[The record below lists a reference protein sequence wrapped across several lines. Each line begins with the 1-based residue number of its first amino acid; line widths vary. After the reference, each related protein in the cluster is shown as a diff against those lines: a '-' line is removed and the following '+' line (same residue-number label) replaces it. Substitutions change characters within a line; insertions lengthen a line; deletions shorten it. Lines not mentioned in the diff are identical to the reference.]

1 MNVREEAHKM
11 KLAAPYMAAAS
22 MDKRN
27 GALQKIAEALEAN
40 KERIFE
46 ENGLDVKAALG
57 NGVAQSVV
65 KRLKF
70 DEGKLR
76 DAIAGIRQMVDLP
89 DPVGKVTLK
98 RELDEGLVLE
108 RVTVPIGVI
117 GVIFEARPDALI
129 QISALCI
136 KSGNCAIL
144 KGGKETARTNKI
156 LFGLVHEAAVAAGLP
171 ESCLLQVELHN
182 EIDELL
188 ECQGDVDLLIPRGSN
203 QFVQYIMD
211 NTNIPVM
218 GHAAGICHIYLDE
231 KADLA
236 KAIPVIVDAKTQYP
250 AVCNATETLL
260 VNRKIAEAA
269 LPAVLQALVQAGVKL
284 RGSRE
289 VADLVKELREAGK
302 LGEAKENAHDES
314 GKQGALATG
323 EKAGQES
330 WMAESSVFDVEV
342 MGDEDFATEYVDLI
356 ISLKLVEDVAE
367 AADHINKFGSHHTD
381 CILTEDD
388 ETANY
393 FMQIVDS
400 AGVYRNCSTRFAD
413 GFRYGFGAEV
423 GVSTGKLHA
432 RGPVGLEGLV
442 TYKYRLTGQGH
453 LVGDYVSGKKSF
465 HHRDI

>member
-1 MNVREEAHKM
+1 MIVREEARKM
-11 KLAAPYMAAAS
+11 KLAAPHMAAAS
-22 MDKRN
+22 EETRN
-27 GALQKIAEALEAN
+27 AALE
-40 KERIFE
+40 RIIKTLE
-46 ENGLDVKAALG
+46 ENRDAIFRENAADVQAAEEA
-57 NGVAQSVV
+57 GVAKAVI

-70 DEGKLR
+70 DENKLR
-76 DAIAGIRQMVDLP
+76 DAIAGIRQMIGLS
-89 DPVGKVTLK
+89 DPVGKVTLR
-98 RELDEGLVLE
+98 RELDEGLVLQ
-108 RVTVPIGVI
+108 RVSVPIGVI

-156 LFGLVHEAAVAAGLP
+156 LFGLVHGAAVEAGLP

-188 ECQGDVDLLIPRGSN
+188 KCQGDVDLLIPRGSN
-203 QFVQYIMD
+203 KFVQYIMD

-236 KAIPVIVDAKTQYP
+236 KSVPVIVDAKTQYP
-250 AVCNATETLL
+250 AVCNAVETLL
-260 VNRKIAEAA
+260 VNRKIAADA
-269 LPAVLQALVQAGVKL
+269 LPTVLEALVKANVKL
-284 RGSRE
+284 RGSAE
-289 VADLVKELREAGK
+289 VAELVQVLQAAGK
-302 LGEAKENAHDES
+302 LGGQVDA
-314 GKQGALATG
+314 
-323 EKAGQES
+323 AGQDVKRE
-330 WMAESSVFDVEV
+330 ADAYDVEI
-342 MGDEDFATEYVDLI
+342 MGEDDFTTEYTDLI

-388 ETANY
+388 AAAEY
-393 FMQIVDS
+393 FLQMVDS

-442 TYKYRLTGQGH
+442 TYKYRLIGNGQ
-453 LVGDYVSGKKSF
+453 LVGDYVSGKKQF
-465 HHRDI
+465 HHKDI